1 MNYVAVRGDKIK
13 PQNVSRE
20 TFCKTL
26 AGRGEKMRQEKDL
39 LGKREVPEEVY
50 YGIHTLR
57 ALENFPLSGYRVSPI
72 LIKAIALIKKAAAEV
87 NSELGYLPAALAQAI
102 AGAADEVMDGKWQE
116 QFVVDA
122 LQGGAGTSTNMNVNE
137 VLANRAIELLGGK
150 LGNYDLVHPLNH
162 VNLHQSTND
171 VYPTALRI
179 AAIWLLKPLSDSC
192 ALLQTALQ
200 EKEAEFAGVIK
211 VGRTEMQ
218 DAVPIMLGQEFSAYA
233 GAIARDR
240 WRLYKVE
247 ERLRQAAL
255 GGTAVGT
262 GLNADKKYIFM
273 VNDRV
278 RQQAG
283 IGLARAENMIDVIQ
297 NADVFVEVSG
307 LLKALAVN
315 LGKIAHDLRLL
326 SSGPRAGLGEIKLP
340 ERQAGSSIMPGK
352 VNPIIPEAVN
362 QVAYH
367 VMASDMAIS
376 MAAQSGQLELNA
388 FMPLITHHLLES
400 LAMLTNAV
408 NILNQFCIQGITA
421 NVERCNALLQ
431 NSQVSVTALV
441 PHIGYDLASKVA
453 RLAQEEN
460 ITVRQAALQL
470 GVLPE
475 DKIDAALDPR
485 VMTRPGIGG
494 KAR

>member
-1 MNYVAVRGDKIK
+1 MMVR
-13 PQNVSRE
+13 
-20 TFCKTL
+20 L
-26 AGRGEKMRQEKDL
+26 EKDL
-39 LGKREVPEEVY
+39 LGEREVPATVY
-50 YGIHTLR
+50 YGIHTMR
-57 ALENFPLSGYRVSPI
+57 ALENFPLTEYKVSPV
-72 LIKAIALIKKAAAEV
+72 LIKAIALIKKTAAEV
-87 NSELGYLPAALAQAI
+87 NFELGYLTKEKGQAI
-102 AGAADEVMDGKWQE
+102 AQAADEILNGQWQD

-137 VLANRAIELLGGK
+137 VLANRAIELLGGQK
-150 LGNYDLVHPLNH
+150 GNYSLVHPLND
-162 VNLHQSTND
+162 VNMHQSTND

-179 AAIWLLKPLSDSC
+179 AAIWLLKPLSEGC
-192 ALLQTALQ
+192 AALQ
-200 EKEAEFAGVIK
+200 EALQAKEAAFAGVIK

-240 WRLYKVE
+240 WRLHKVE

-255 GGTAVGT
+255 GGTAIGT
-262 GLNADKKYIFM
+262 GINANKKYIFM

-278 RQQAG
+278 RQYAG

-315 LGKIAHDLRLL
+315 LGKISHDLRLL
-326 SSGPRAGLGEIKLP
+326 SSGPRAGLRELRLP

-362 QVAYH
+362 QTAFH
-367 VMASDMAIS
+367 IMASDMAIT

-388 FMPLITHHLLES
+388 FMPLIAHHLLGS
-400 LAMLTNAV
+400 LKILTNAV
-408 NILNQFCIQGITA
+408 HILDEFCVQGLTA
-421 NVERCNALLQ
+421 DEEHCRNLLE

-453 RLAQEEN
+453 RRASEEN
-460 ITVRQAALQL
+460 ITIRAAALAL
-470 GVLPE
+470 AVLPAE
-475 DKIDAALDPR
+475 KLDAILDPR
-485 VMTRPGIGG
+485 AMTRPGIAGTP
-494 KAR
+494 K